1 MTAIMDQF
9 EDLFIILVRFLCHLH
24 RSPDQALDLWD
35 LRHSRARSR
44 VHLPSGLTIFSVWP
58 PSCNCLMVTKWLHHL
73 PPWVSNSQGEIR
85 KKKQGERKLPD
96 QESKP
101 FQKPPGKCFIC
112 PHQWAKETQKQS
124 FIAETVICP
133 KSGSC
138 NKKEGLGK
146 TPTLMSLSSHHQV
159 PAALEWSEKRVSCWD
174 AKYMPSRMLKYQ
186 EVHLLIMRF

>member
-1 MTAIMDQF
+1 MTANMDQF
-9 EDLFIILVRFLCHLH
+9 EDLFIILVRSLCHLH
-24 RSPDQALDLWD
+24 LSPDQALDLWD

-58 PSCNCLMVTKWLHHL
+58 PSCDCLMVTKWLHHL

-112 PHQWAKETQKQS
+112 PHQWAKEFYSWDGYLPTQS
-124 FIAETVICP
+124 EDPVIRRREWGRHPHWCL
-133 KSGSC
+133 C
-138 NKKEGLGK
+138 
-146 TPTLMSLSSHHQV
+146 QV
-159 PAALEWSEKRVSCWD
+159 
-174 AKYMPSRMLKYQ
+174 
-186 EVHLLIMRF
+186 IIRFQRP